1 LGQAPIR
8 VGIDSHGAEADGEGN
23 ATYSR
28 NLISALYAEEG
39 DHSFA
44 LFAADPA
51 HPFYR
56 GLPPRPRSRAV
67 RVRQGAGI
75 LRVALTLAR
84 AAARERVDC
93 LHVQY
98 AGPLGSWRPLVVTVH
113 DLGFLHLPASFPAAL
128 RLALRVLVPRSIA
141 RASRV
146 ITSSDFVRRDIE
158 ARYGVAAGKVA
169 VIPLGVVAS
178 FRPRPPEETAGVL
191 ARYGLVPGFL
201 FALGRLNR
209 RKNLERLLLA
219 YGRLR
224 EAGVSD
230 APLVIGGKPDYGVDE
245 VLRRARLSPDS
256 RAVRFMGLIPD
267 ADLPHFYGG
276 AACFVYPSLFE
287 GFGLPLIEA
296 MACGTPV
303 VSSDRSAMPEVV
315 DGAGLLVDPEN
326 VDAIADAIARVLSD
340 ADLARDLGRRGLER
354 SRRYSWSETAGRTLA
369 VYREAVDQP
378 R

>member
-1 LGQAPIR
+1 MR

-23 ATYSR
+23 ATYTR
-28 NLISALYAEEG
+28 NLISALYANEG

-44 LFAADPA
+44 LFAADSG

-56 GLPPRPRSRAV
+56 GLPPRPRSRTIGV
-67 RVRQGAGI
+67 IQGAGLMRI
-75 LRVALTLAR
+75 ALTLGR
-84 AAARERVDC
+84 AAARERVNC

-98 AGPLGSWRPLVVTVH
+98 ASPLAWRRPLVVTVH
-113 DLGFLHLPASFPAAL
+113 DLAFLHLPASFPAGL
-128 RLALRVLVPRSIA
+128 RLALRVLVPRSVA
-141 RASRV
+141 RATRV
-146 ITSSDFVRRDIE
+146 ITCSEFVRRDIE

-169 VIPLGVVAS
+169 VIPLGAES
-178 FRPRPPEETAGVL
+178 RFCPQPPAETTAVL
-191 ARYGLVPGFL
+191 ARYGLAPGFL

-224 EAGVSD
+224 GAGVSD
-230 APLVIGGKPDYGVDE
+230 APLVIGGKPDHGVND
-245 VLRRARLSPDS
+245 VLRSARLSTDG

-303 VSSDRSAMPEVV
+303 VSSNRTAMPELVR
-315 DGAGLLVDPEN
+315 GAGLLVDPED
-326 VDAIADAIARVLSD
+326 VDAIAGAIASLLGD
-340 ADLARDLGRRGLER
+340 ADFARDLGQRGLER
-354 SRRYSWSETAGRTLA
+354 SRRYSWAETGVRTLA
-369 VYREAVDQP
+369 VYCEAVHHS